1 MFEFS
6 CILAWQIVVQDPKL
20 TFSASFE
27 WASKKSRVE
36 KAGLTVAVRVY
47 L

>member
-6 CILAWQIVVQDPKL
+6 GILAWQIVVQDPKL
-20 TFSASFE
+20 RFSASFE
-27 WASKKSRVE
+27 WTSKKSREE
-36 KAGLTVAVRVY
+36 KAGLTVAVRGY